1 MALSRPTITTPGVE
15 GGSAASQG
23 VTASAGS
30 NVQTTS
36 SSNQTLTA
44 GASGGTAGYS
54 YSWAL
59 TTKPSGSSASLTSAT
74 SQSCTLTGID
84 TTGSYVATVT
94 VTDSHADGPFTD
106 TASVAVDYQPATLSA
121 SAGSNVQTTS
131 SSNQTLSGS
140 ASGGTGALSY
150 AWTLPTKPAGSTASI
165 TSASSATATLTGID
179 NGGAYVCL
187 LTVTDSSSTPVST
200 TSAVV
205 IDYSTTSA
213 TGWVDVVDVDFTS
226 ATTQSLTDGQE
237 NTLTGTSHVFWVD
250 GLSGTG
256 SMTVTN
262 GTGLEVNWEKQ
273 NNSRAVFLY
282 KFPTL
287 AKIDGEYPRLRIAVS
302 FSGIN
307 MVTNND
313 YFGLW
318 CDGMAFTGSQSVPIW
333 KCFLKRNSSTAHIW
347 KSAIRTGAPGA
358 GGASTNSTDIATSE
372 STSMVMELY
381 EGTSGRVVF
390 RADEG
395 TTTIG
400 AINTHTFRSATFQP
414 TVTAYTSDKGYW
426 DESPNTG
433 PYFGAFFLSKG
444 TSNAGAYCVIERL
457 VIQKYI
463 G

>member
-1 MALSRPTITTPGVE
+1 MARRTRATGRVGWVGIT
-15 GGSAASQG
+15 AANTDAPVADVSTQL
-23 VTASAGS
+23 
-30 NVQTTS
+30 VQTSS
-36 SSNQTLTA
+36 SSNQTLDGSASTGDGISYQWTLA
-44 GASGGTAGYS
+44 GPSGHGASI
-54 YSWAL
+54 
-59 TTKPSGSSASLTSAT
+59 TSAT
-74 SQSCTLTGID
+74 SASATLTGID
-84 TTGSYVATVT
+84 TAGAYNCTLTI
-94 VTDSHADGPFTD
+94 TDRFGRQAQRVKTI
-106 TASVAVDYQPATLSA
+106 DY
-121 SAGSNVQTTS
+121 
-131 SSNQTLSGS
+131 
-140 ASGGTGALSY
+140 
-150 AWTLPTKPAGSTASI
+150 
-165 TSASSATATLTGID
+165 SASS
-179 NGGAYVCL
+179 
-187 LTVTDSSSTPVST
+187 S
-200 TSAVV
+200 
-205 IDYSTTSA
+205 

-287 AKIDGEYPRLRIAVS
+287 AKVAGEYPRLRLAIS

-318 CDGMAFTGSQSVPIW
+318 CNGQAFTGTQKVPIW
-333 KCFLKRNSSTAHIW
+333 KAFLQRSSSTAHVW
-347 KSAIRTGAPGA
+347 KSAMRTGAPGA
-358 GGASTNSTDIATSE
+358 GGASTNSSAIATNE
-372 STSMVMELY
+372 STSMVMDLC

-400 AINTHTFRSATFQP
+400 AAGSHTFRTATFQP
-414 TVTAYTSDKGYW
+414 TVTAYTTDKGYW
-426 DESPNTG
+426 DESPNVG

-444 TSNAGAYCVIERL
+444 TSTAGAYCVIERL